1 MDLFNTQRYGKQERL
16 FIAALDKLSEQE
28 ELALRGGNQ
37 AEAGGWCANGSDC
50 GSDSGDKCANWC

>member
-1 MDLFNTQRYGKQERL
+1 MENKKDYSL
-16 FIAALDKLSEQE
+16 AALDKLSEQE